1 MASNRSFLGIFSFSF
16 ITLDKYSRVRS
27 NCKFCRTSF
36 LSNKNFFLPKFYYGN
51 SNSGSKYLFK
61 NEIFCS
67 MAETSKIQL
76 TVLRYDSDIVKM
88 FNFHLQLLIFDIQ
101 VQIKVDYTFVSLL
114 FKLIH
119 CMLHIVN

>member
-1 MASNRSFLGIFSFSF
+1 
-16 ITLDKYSRVRS
+16 
-27 NCKFCRTSF
+27 
-36 LSNKNFFLPKFYYGN
+36 
-51 SNSGSKYLFK
+51 
-61 NEIFCS
+61 

-88 FNFHLQLLIFDIQ
+88 FNFHFQLLIFDIL
-101 VQIKVDYTFVSLL
+101 VQIKVDYTFFSLL

>member
-1 MASNRSFLGIFSFSF
+1 
-16 ITLDKYSRVRS
+16 
-27 NCKFCRTSF
+27 
-36 LSNKNFFLPKFYYGN
+36 
-51 SNSGSKYLFK
+51 
-61 NEIFCS
+61 

-88 FNFHLQLLIFDIQ
+88 FNFHFQLLIFDIQ

-119 CMLHIVN
+119 SMLHIVS

>member
-1 MASNRSFLGIFSFSF
+1 
-16 ITLDKYSRVRS
+16 
-27 NCKFCRTSF
+27 
-36 LSNKNFFLPKFYYGN
+36 
-51 SNSGSKYLFK
+51 
-61 NEIFCS
+61 

-88 FNFHLQLLIFDIQ
+88 FNFHFQLLIYDIQ
-101 VQIKVDYTFVSLL
+101 VQIKVDYTFFSLL

>member
-1 MASNRSFLGIFSFSF
+1 
-16 ITLDKYSRVRS
+16 
-27 NCKFCRTSF
+27 
-36 LSNKNFFLPKFYYGN
+36 
-51 SNSGSKYLFK
+51 
-61 NEIFCS
+61 

-88 FNFHLQLLIFDIQ
+88 FSFHFQLLIFDIQ

-119 CMLHIVN
+119 SMLHIVS

>member
-1 MASNRSFLGIFSFSF
+1 
-16 ITLDKYSRVRS
+16 
-27 NCKFCRTSF
+27 
-36 LSNKNFFLPKFYYGN
+36 
-51 SNSGSKYLFK
+51 
-61 NEIFCS
+61 

-88 FNFHLQLLIFDIQ
+88 FNFHFQLLIFDIQ

>member
-1 MASNRSFLGIFSFSF
+1 MATNGSFLGIFSFSF
-16 ITLDKYSRVRS
+16 ITLDKYSRCRS
-27 NCKFCRTSF
+27 NGKFCRTSF
-36 LSNKNFFLPKFYYGN
+36 FSNKIFFYQNFITAIVTVVVR
-51 SNSGSKYLFK
+51 YLFK
-61 NEIFCS
+61 NKIFCS

-88 FNFHLQLLIFDIQ
+88 FSFHFQLLIFDIQ

-119 CMLHIVN
+119 SMLHIVS

>member
-1 MASNRSFLGIFSFSF
+1 
-16 ITLDKYSRVRS
+16 
-27 NCKFCRTSF
+27 
-36 LSNKNFFLPKFYYGN
+36 
-51 SNSGSKYLFK
+51 
-61 NEIFCS
+61 